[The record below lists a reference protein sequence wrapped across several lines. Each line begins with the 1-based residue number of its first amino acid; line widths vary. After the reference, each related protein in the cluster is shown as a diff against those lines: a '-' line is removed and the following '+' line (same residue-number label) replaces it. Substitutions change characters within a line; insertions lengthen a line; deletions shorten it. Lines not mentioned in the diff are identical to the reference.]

1 MLDQHLSRGIP
12 IFLALA
18 IFAFAGA
25 CNTTSPPATE
35 TTTPTATRPV
45 SAAAVVPQPNEDLP
59 FSSLGESFAHL
70 TDQYDKEVRCR
81 KGNGSKGAP
90 MICIDNVSTRPDP
103 YLAQVWDFEGE
114 GGLKT
119 DRPVVVHWFTRRTS
133 RLEVVFQQSTDG
145 QDCVSKPLCAGGHC
159 SAIVRPLDGAAERY
173 CRYNVLI
180 DGARVESKSPG
191 MSVIPCCW

>member
-1 MLDQHLSRGIP
+1 MSDHHLSRGIP
-12 IFLALA
+12 VFLALA
-18 IFAFAGA
+18 TFAFAGA
-25 CNTTSPPATE
+25 C
-35 TTTPTATRPV
+35 TTTNPPVRPV
-45 SAAAVVPQPNEDLP
+45 PIQPGIEHGSVLPQPSEDLP
-59 FSSLGESFAHL
+59 FTSRGESLVHL

-81 KGNGSKGAP
+81 RGNGSKGAP
-90 MICIDNVSTRPDP
+90 MICVDNVSTRPDP

-114 GGLKT
+114 GGVKT
-119 DRPVVVHWFTRRTS
+119 DRPVVVHWFTRRTA
-133 RLEVVFQQSTDG
+133 RLEVVFQQSADG
-145 QDCVSKPLCAGGHC
+145 QDCVSRPLCAGGHC